1 MTDSISIGAAYRD
14 QKIVGGSLD
23 NTPVGADTAVAG
35 TFTTLTATGSAVL
48 GNAAADTIGCYGAT
62 PAAQRGYSSAL
73 HATSG
78 ISSSADFGA
87 TQLAWAQEVQNTL
100 IGLGIWATA

>member
-1 MTDSISIGAAYRD
+1 MATYERLDYGSDDGSQWGGAASDKLGFYG
-14 QKIVGGSLD
+14 KV
-23 NTPVGADTAVAG
+23 PV
-35 TFTTLTATGSAVL
+35 
-48 GNAAADTIGCYGAT
+48 I
-62 PAAQRGYSSAL
+62 QRAYSSAL

-87 TQLAWAQEVQNTL
+87 TQLAWAQEVQNTF